1 MQTSPTPS
9 QPVTLVISEM
19 VEPSL
24 IAEYEDWTRGINRAT
39 LQFAGFIGVD
49 VIRPR
54 DHQHPEYVVIVKFD
68 NYEHYKAWLDS
79 DEYAHWMQSASRFIA
94 KRSHQY
100 QPNGLELWF
109 TLPKSSMLGAK
120 PPAYYK
126 QVIVGV
132 LSVYPLIILA
142 NLIIAPFLQGLPDLL
157 ALLISVTFVSALIT
171 YPVMPILT
179 KILGFWL
186 YPHPRPKRPKNK
198 RH

>member
-1 MQTSPTPS
+1 
-9 QPVTLVISEM
+9 
-19 VEPSL
+19 
-24 IAEYEDWTRGINRAT
+24 
-39 LQFAGFIGVD
+39 
-49 VIRPR
+49 
-54 DHQHPEYVVIVKFD
+54 VVIVKFY
-68 NYEHYKAWLDS
+68 NYEYYKAWLDS
-79 DEYAHWMQSASRFIA
+79 DEYAHWMQMASRFIA

-100 QPNGLELWF
+100 QPSGLELWF
-109 TLPKSSMLGAK
+109 TLPKSSMIQAK

-142 NLIIAPFLQGLPDLL
+142 NLIIAPFLQWLPNLL

-171 YPVMPILT
+171 YPVMPYLT

-186 YPHPRPKRPKNK
+186 YPHPRTRRAKNK